1 MLLGSWRI
9 RAKSRQPNFVHN
21 GMTDHP
27 DRAGTWFR
35 DGPNPNGTGIN
46 GAHSSLPE
54 HFETDDNTSL
64 STL

>member
-54 HFETDDNTSL
+54 HF
-64 STL
+64 

>member
-46 GAHSSLPE
+46 GAHSLPE
-54 HFETDDNTSL
+54 HFDGTSL
-64 STL
+64 LTL

>member
-1 MLLGSWRI
+1 MGSWRI

-46 GAHSSLPE
+46 GAQSSPR
-54 HFETDDNTSL
+54 TV
-64 STL
+64 